1 MRIIYHVLSL
11 APAPLFLLGFIWS
24 LLQTPAVCS
33 AWPYEMAAMWL
44 VMFVAHLP
52 AWILFG
58 QQLYFSRN

>member
-33 AWPYEMAAMWL
+33 AWPYEMATMWL

>member
-24 LLQTPAVCS
+24 LLQTPTVCS
-33 AWPYEMAAMWL
+33 AWPYEMAVMWF

-52 AWILFG
+52 AWILFA